1 MNIEK
6 LIDELKYKDTVTR
19 DEIQNLCLYL
29 KEKQFI
35 LLNFCTRLGKTK
47 AGINCIGKEKVL
59 IVTPTLLINKGW
71 EKEMSKTKHNY
82 KIICYASF
90 HKELAEYD
98 CIIFDECHHVTPRI
112 QEVFE
117 GHLTS
122 NPNLRV
128 IWLTGTLPYNQKV
141 YWNKFTKG
149 KGFSWT
155 IELSEAISWGIIPP
169 PKIIC
174 VGLTLKND
182 KRQLLYYKGRDKNK
196 QNLVVQYKS
205 KEFWDNI
212 RRKDINLLVQVTE
225 SEWNEMIENDIK
237 YWRELS
243 EDSNAKV
250 PAQIISNKINKL
262 GNERKSMYSQLKNRY
277 IRKITNHFNLD
288 DKRVVYFCNDIPQT
302 EFIDSRFAAH
312 SKKKGGQQLVDDFN
326 EGKTNLLI
334 SVNQLNEGV
343 NLYNVDAAIIVQ
355 CSLSTVRSSQQSARP
370 LISEFPLII
379 ILYYKGTRDQE
390 YVEKFVSQFNPDY
403 IQWITP

>member
-1 MNIEK
+1 MKDKIK
-6 LIDELKYKDTVTR
+6 ELQLRDKVTR
-19 DEIQNLCLYL
+19 DEIQKLCLEL
-29 KEKQFI
+29 QSEQFV

-47 AGINCIGKEKVL
+47 AGINCIGKGKVL
-59 IVTPTLLINKGW
+59 IVTPTHLINKGW
-71 EKEMSKTKHNY
+71 EDEMCKTKHDY

-98 CIIFDECHHVTPRI
+98 CIIFDECHHITTRI
-112 QEVFE
+112 QEIFE
-117 GHLTS
+117 GHLDS

-149 KGFSWT
+149 KGFIWT

-169 PKIIC
+169 PQIVC
-174 VGLTLKND
+174 VGLSLKND
-182 KRQLLYYKGRDKNK
+182 KRYLLYHKGKNKSK

-225 SEWNEMIENDIK
+225 LEWNEMIENDIK

-243 EDSNAKV
+243 EDPNSKV
-250 PAQIISNKINKL
+250 PTQIISNKINRL

-277 IRKITNHFNLD
+277 LKKITNYFWLD
-288 DKRVVYFCNDIPQT
+288 EKRVVYFCNDIPQT
-302 EFIDSRFAAH
+302 EFIDKRFAVH
-312 SKKKGGQQLVDDFN
+312 SKKKGGQQLVEDFN
-326 EGKTNLLI
+326 EGIVSKLI

-343 NLYNVDAAIIVQ
+343 NLYQVDAAIIVQ
-355 CSLSTVRSSQQSARP
+355 CSLSTIRSSQQSARP
-370 LISEFPLII
+370 LISEYPLII
-379 ILYYKGTRDQE
+379 ILYYKNTRDQE
-390 YVEKFVSQFNPDY
+390 YVEKFVKQFNPEY
-403 IQWITP
+403 IQWLTP